1 MCINLCIAS
10 KKVYKRL
17 FEKYS
22 LCKRNLYMNI
32 MNIKLD
38 ENVLFKC
45 IYVSL
50 CYSSWHQRSCMSIG
64 DKTTRISGRWGES
77 LDSSDPLRMW
87 CCWHTQDYT
96 PLNQYLVPLKFI
108 LELVWFEENP
118 QFFISWYTCNTCT
131 YVQPHLHYSTD
142 LVFMEIHCSTISYEE
157 KNQHVKNLL
166 NKLFFSAS
174 R

>member
-22 LCKRNLYMNI
+22 LCKRNLF

-64 DKTTRISGRWGES
+64 DKTTRISGRWGEFPRLLWPS
-77 LDSSDPLRMW
+77 QNVMLL
-87 CCWHTQDYT
+87 TYIGLYT
-96 PLNQYLVPLKFI
+96 IEPIFTSFKIYVAIGLIWRKPTIFHILV
-108 LELVWFEENP
+108 
-118 QFFISWYTCNTCT
+118 YM

-142 LVFMEIHCSTISYEE
+142 LVFMEIHCTVSCEE
-157 KNQHVKNLL
+157 KNQHL
-166 NKLFFSAS
+166 
-174 R
+174 